1 MQWEALEAG
10 TGTVTR
16 EVERDRASRWGID
29 EMRRRQAQ
37 GLIAQDLDPAQ
48 TLLSMVALT
57 TFPVA
62 FPQITRL
69 LTGLEATDP
78 EFRKQRT
85 DFLRRFAR
93 TFRPA
98 P

>member
-1 MQWEALEAG
+1 
-10 TGTVTR
+10 
-16 EVERDRASRWGID
+16 
-29 EMRRRQAQ
+29 MRRRQAQ

-69 LTGLEATDP
+69 LTGLDATDP
-78 EFRKQRT
+78 EFRKQRS

-93 TFRPA
+93 TLRPA
-98 P
+98 PLRHR